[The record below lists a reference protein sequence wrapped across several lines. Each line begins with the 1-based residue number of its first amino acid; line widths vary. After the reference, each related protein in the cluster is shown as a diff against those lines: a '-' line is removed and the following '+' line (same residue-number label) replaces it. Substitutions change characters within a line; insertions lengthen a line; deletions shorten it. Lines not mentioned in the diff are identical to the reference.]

1 MEDNKNA
8 MRLDDEKLEQVTGGW
23 TECPT
28 YQEVLEAKND
38 GGGYYII
45 LADRLFRGP
54 CMMAR
59 GNNNCYG
66 CPVANEWRFGR

>member
-23 TECPT
+23 AECPT

-45 LADRLFRGP
+45 LYWQTA
-54 CMMAR
+54 
-59 GNNNCYG
+59 YSEV
-66 CPVANEWRFGR
+66 PV